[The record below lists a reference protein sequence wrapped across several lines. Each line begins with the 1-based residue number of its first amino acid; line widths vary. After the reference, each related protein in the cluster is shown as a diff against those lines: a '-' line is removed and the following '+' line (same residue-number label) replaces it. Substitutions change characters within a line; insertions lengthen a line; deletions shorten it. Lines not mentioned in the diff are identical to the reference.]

1 LKHFEPE
8 RIRRLLVRGT
18 NWVGDAVMSI
28 PALREIRRK
37 FRNARIS
44 LLVRPW
50 VKDVYTAVDFVDE
63 ILIYDKPGRHQSW
76 EGMRRLAVEL
86 RSGKFELTVLFQNAM
101 EAALIAFWARIPI
114 RIGYARDGRGLL
126 LTHPIRIDP
135 DVKRFHQAYY
145 YLGLLSGAGLIP
157 ERPWQ
162 RADYHM
168 ESIAIDVLPSDLN
181 AARQLLQSHGIR
193 PGDRII
199 GINPGASFG
208 SAKRWPSDRFAAVAD
223 ALSIQYGA
231 NIVIFGAPSEAE
243 VAREVGAKMTTK
255 PVTLAGCTTLGQLM
269 GLIREC
275 KLFITNDS
283 GPMHLAA
290 ALNVPQLA
298 IFGST
303 SEIATGPLSNHA
315 QVIKN
320 QVDCNPCFLRECPI
334 DFRCMLGVSVADVI
348 KAAREKLGE
357 NMTGERVLS

>member
-8 RIRRLLVRGT
+8 RIQRLLVRGT

-28 PALREIRRK
+28 PALKEIRRK

-63 ILIYDKPGRHQSW
+63 VLIYEKPGRHESW
-76 EGMRRLAVEL
+76 QGMRRLAVEL
-86 RSGKFELTVLFQNAM
+86 RSGKFELTILFQNAM

-126 LTHPIRIDP
+126 LTNPVRIDP
-135 DVKRFHQAYY
+135 EVNRFHQAYY
-145 YLGLLSGAGLIP
+145 YLGILAGAGLMV

-162 RADYHM
+162 HADYRL
-168 ESIAIDVLPSDLN
+168 ESIAIDVLPSDID
-181 AARQLLQSHGIR
+181 AAHQLLQAHGIR

-199 GINPGASFG
+199 GINPGASYG
-208 SAKRWPSDRFAAVAD
+208 SAKRWPADRFAAVAN
-223 ALSIQYGA
+223 ALTSQYSA
-231 NIVIFGAPSEAE
+231 RIVIFGAPSEAQ
-243 VAREVGAKMTTK
+243 VAQDVEAKMAAK
-255 PVTLAGCTTLGQLM
+255 PVILAGRTTLGQLM

-275 KLFITNDS
+275 HLFITNDS

-303 SEIATGPLSNHA
+303 SESATGPLNDRA

-320 QVDCNPCFLRECPI
+320 QVDCNPCFLRDCPI
-334 DFRCMLGVSVADVI
+334 DFRCMLGISVEDVVN
-348 KAAREKLGE
+348 AARAKLHEGVR
-357 NMTGERVLS
+357 GERIVG